1 MDWWI
6 LELIKGLGLIVLAV
20 VLHRL
25 IRRFG
30 KNYVSDIFRS
40 TPQMGRSF
48 LVLADIACYL
58 IFAAYTLFW
67 VKLERPGDWAA
78 EVDASQL
85 EQFVFSFAGISLIIG
100 VLHAGNV
107 FFLPFI
113 GGILA
118 LRERLGE
125 GTQKEEG

>member
-6 LELIKGLGLIVLAV
+6 LELIKGLGLIILAV

-25 IRRFG
+25 IRAFG
-30 KNYVSDIFRS
+30 KDYVSDIFRS
-40 TPQMGRSF
+40 TPQIGRNF
-48 LVLADIACYL
+48 LVLADVAYYL

-67 VKLERPGDWAA
+67 VKLERPHDWA
-78 EVDASQL
+78 VDVGASQL

-100 VLHAGNV
+100 ALHGLNV

-113 GGILA
+113 GGVLA
-118 LRERLGE
+118 LRERFGQ
-125 GTQKEEG
+125 GAQGD

>member
-6 LELIKGLGLIVLAV
+6 LELIKGLGSIIFAV

-25 IRRFG
+25 IRAFG
-30 KNYVSDIFRS
+30 KDYVSDIFRS
-40 TPQMGRSF
+40 TPQIGRNF
-48 LVLADIACYL
+48 LVLADVAYYL

-67 VKLERPGDWAA
+67 VKLERPDDWA
-78 EVDASQL
+78 VQVGASQL

-100 VLHAGNV
+100 ALHGLNV

-113 GGILA
+113 GGIFA
-118 LRERLGE
+118 LRERFE
-125 GTQKEEG
+125 QGTQED